1 VFVVERLERESP
13 VSGLDRLPARPQFHL
28 LHSTTRLFP
37 ALGSFSPVS
46 GLAAAAAAAAPPLA
60 DVRVVAT
67 HRLGL
72 A

>member
-13 VSGLDRLPARPQFHL
+13 VSGLDRLPARQQFYL

-37 ALGSFSPVS
+37 ALGSCSPVS
-46 GLAAAAAAAAPPLA
+46 GLAAAAAAASPLA

-72 A
+72 V